1 MVILAIFVSGS
12 LFSQRWITLLSDE
25 WYLPVGVNNV
35 MDIKYPGR
43 AEWNLSQNKHYHVF
57 AYVTGMLVLL
67 SPNHVGCGW
76 MDLIN

>member
-1 MVILAIFVSGS
+1 VSCSPLLFGTINKLQQSAGKTAPLAMVILAIFVSGS

-43 AEWNLSQNKHYHVF
+43 AE
-57 AYVTGMLVLL
+57 
-67 SPNHVGCGW
+67 
-76 MDLIN
+76 